1 MKNKILELIQ
11 KWAMKFEKDQ
21 DILPLF
27 FQVYTALKN
36 KGLAFPEYKADAP
49 KPAPAPAPA
58 RSSTSTSKTGKAAVQ
73 PKIDPKF
80 KKVKEDLEVVHYNIE
95 FVNQMIDAHN
105 PRDDVSQ
112 NEALVD
118 VVQTLQ
124 SMETKLMNLI
134 TGMKDEGMMAFTL
147 TLNDDLQKTLSRF
160 KRLKSGRKPEPFIPS
175 LPPSDEFKKGQ

>member
-1 MKNKILELIQ
+1 
-11 KWAMKFEKDQ
+11 
-21 DILPLF
+21 
-27 FQVYTALKN
+27 
-36 KGLAFPEYKADAP
+36 
-49 KPAPAPAPA
+49 
-58 RSSTSTSKTGKAAVQ
+58 
-73 PKIDPKF
+73 
-80 KKVKEDLEVVHYNIE
+80 
-95 FVNQMIDAHN
+95 MIDAHN
-105 PRDDVSQ
+105 PREDVTQ

-175 LPPSDEFKKGQ
+175 LPHSEEFKKGQQQKKASPAKEQKRGGSVQKPPSNPPAAASSSLIDIPAESAPRPKAKEQAAAPTANLFEADF